1 MNRTNR
7 VSEMHSYRE
16 KVDWKAFLNLGSEVP
31 CKTPPSFATYYK
43 PKSCAENRPWSTERK
58 VCPTLMISIDS
69 ATTARRLV
77 QQSWA
82 RRNCKFVISFPK
94 TDLI

>member
-31 CKTPPSFATYYK
+31 DSPLASRLIAK

-82 RRNCKFVISFPK
+82 RRNCKFAISFPK